1 LGNGDASH
9 REIGLAQRLRRKP
22 GSVAEEHVGAGREL
36 YLRYCGACHG
46 PAAKG
51 DGIVASFMRVK
62 PADLTLI
69 SARHG
74 GEFPLGDVVKTIDGR
89 EMLRAHGE
97 PAMPVWG
104 EILSSEI
111 GGGSA
116 GACRSSVA
124 YRGACSR
131 SRSTCSRFR
140 RSSSVAQR
148 VQVAKSVPSSDHA

>member
-1 LGNGDASH
+1 MWLA
-9 REIGLAQRLRRKP
+9 RIIIGATLISALAFGRS
-22 GSVAEEHVGAGREL
+22 GAEEHEGSGRQL

-46 PAAKG
+46 PQAKG

-62 PADLTLI
+62 PPDLTLI

-74 GEFPLGDVVKTIDGR
+74 GEFPLADVVKTIDGR

-111 GGGSA
+111 GDGK
-116 GACRSSVA
+116 
-124 YRGACSR
+124 
-131 SRSTCSRFR
+131 R
-140 RSSSVAQR
+140 RSVPVERR
-148 VQVAKSVPSSDHA
+148 VQGRILSIAEYLQSIQAK